1 MGNVSYKCF
10 IIGVTVKLINSDR
23 DSKPLPDVH
32 NKFVSPTVDE
42 KQKISETFALV
53 KNSII

>member
-1 MGNVSYKCF
+1 MVYRYEYLTT
-10 IIGVTVKLINSDR
+10 I
-23 DSKPLPDVH
+23 DSE
-32 NKFVSPTVDE
+32 NNIMFFVSPTVDE